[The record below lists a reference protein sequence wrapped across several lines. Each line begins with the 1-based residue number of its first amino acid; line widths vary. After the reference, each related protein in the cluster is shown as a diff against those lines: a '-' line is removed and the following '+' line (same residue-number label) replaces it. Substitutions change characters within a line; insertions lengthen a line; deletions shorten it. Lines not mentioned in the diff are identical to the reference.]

1 MTVHMTQILFQ
12 VAITARLWVH
22 INAMSVYDAESMPW
36 SNEESAVRNAV
47 SGENG
52 AMKSNAKTPFVTY
65 TSKFK

>member
-1 MTVHMTQILFQ
+1 MYLTVTVHMTQILFQ

-52 AMKSNAKTPFVTY
+52 AMKSNAKTPFE
-65 TSKFK
+65 FE